1 MQISSL
7 AATFGLGS
15 VGVAYV
21 YYYSLLIMYFGTNSQ
36 LRSVRINAIA
46 HVINS
51 QVFASL
57 ETYYVTPPNLYQSYY
72 LY

>member
-36 LRSVRINAIA
+36 LRSVRINVMARA
-46 HVINS
+46 INS

-57 ETYYVTPPNLYQSYY
+57 EAYVTPPNLYQPYY
-72 LY
+72 PY